1 MHPSAYNDTGAS
13 SHTNSTLVDSSF
25 ILVSSLQAPTDE
37 QEVGEYQLSN
47 ILTSGQENGSVEE
60 EEEGGNIG
68 PERACLR

>member
-60 EEEGGNIG
+60 EEGGNIG